1 MHHTIHSVAPYRNV
15 SHRTV
20 CTLGPRVAAAK
31 IAPIGPSV
39 VADSPGRNDS
49 DDEDDASDGEN
60 DDEINAEKIKKQSKS
75 KVSAVPNN
83 TRRN

>member
-1 MHHTIHSVAPYRNV
+1 M
-15 SHRTV
+15 
-20 CTLGPRVAAAK
+20 
-31 IAPIGPSV
+31 
-39 VADSPGRNDS
+39 ADSPGRNDS